1 MNTTLQEFLKVA
13 EEAAI
18 AGGRV
23 LLEHRFAPLEI
34 THKDRQEVVTN
45 VDTLADAAISNVL
58 SHYFPDHSIIS
69 EESGT
74 RTTASPYTWIVDPGI
89 GRGGGPRARLFT
101 DDRVIGEI
109 VAEDIANRRIS
120 QGIDIRDHFLA
131 VFVGDL

>member
-18 AGGRV
+18 TGGRV

-45 VDTLADAAISNVL
+45 VDTLADAAIGRVL
-58 SHYFPDHSIIS
+58 SHYFPEHSIIS

-74 RTTASPYTWIVDPGI
+74 RTTSSPYT
-89 GRGGGPRARLFT
+89 
-101 DDRVIGEI
+101 
-109 VAEDIANRRIS
+109 
-120 QGIDIRDHFLA
+120 
-131 VFVGDL
+131 